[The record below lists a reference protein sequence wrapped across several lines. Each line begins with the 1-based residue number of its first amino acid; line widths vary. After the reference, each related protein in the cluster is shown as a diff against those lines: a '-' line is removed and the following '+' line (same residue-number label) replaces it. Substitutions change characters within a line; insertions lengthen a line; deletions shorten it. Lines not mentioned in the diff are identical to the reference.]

1 MKRIIK
7 LIILVLCCVVLI
19 SMNATAAE
27 GEYVSQIV
35 KENCFLCGSIENKN
49 LSRHWGEDNVGVV
62 HLNTFDVLP
71 LRINR
76 YNDSGDII
84 SDKFGI
90 LETAGLYRDD
100 TYVNSITDPDRG
112 YTSIQITKVKYMV
125 DRKAVQTNLCEE
137 CIESMNGVYWCSE
150 NPPEYAIINFKERT
164 IRPLEKSL
172 TWFFSGNYG
181 INCEYKENGNIDL
194 LIVYLPL
201 RWDHGE

>member
-1 MKRIIK
+1 M
-7 LIILVLCCVVLI
+7 LVLCCVVLI

-76 YNDSGDII
+76 YNDSGEII
-84 SDKFGI
+84 TDKFGI
-90 LETAGLYRDD
+90 MEKGGLYRDD
-100 TYVNSITDPDRG
+100 TYVNAMTDPDRR
-112 YTSIQITKVKYMV
+112 YASIQITKAKYVV
-125 DRKAVQTNLCEE
+125 DRKAVQTHLCEE

-164 IRPLEKSL
+164 INQSKK
-172 TWFFSGNYG
+172 G
-181 INCEYKENGNIDL
+181 
-194 LIVYLPL
+194 
-201 RWDHGE
+201 